1 MKKGWT
7 DIVKCPDPECGADV
21 WVAYYPGYAAQ
32 TYGPPERCWEFGDD
46 VLDTETAMCNR
57 CGRLFTRLDI
67 HEWCDQLRELN
78 KNYKEHYQEERDR
91 RDTDE

>member
-7 DIVKCPDPECGADV
+7 DIVKCPDPDCGADV

-32 TYGPPERCWEFGDD
+32 TYGPPEKCYEGTGDDLD
-46 VLDTETAMCNR
+46 VLDECAV
-57 CGRLFTRLDI
+57 CGRIFDDLDI
-67 HEWCDQLRELN
+67 AMWCGELRELN

-91 RDTDE
+91 RYPDD